1 MIKIILVMESMKK
14 KISIIL
20 ILAICC
26 NKLYSQTELYKQ
38 YENRTEF
45 TVMCIMQFPITDSV
59 KTDITLFVPNSEEE
73 LWPMVEEF
81 NLGLNKDTVL
91 DRYKREKTYPL
102 YGYNVCKD
110 DVKKRYGIVSNPD
123 EDYKKLSRLAYSYH
137 TGTIIIF
144 HNIDT
149 KERNYEIEYFLIKG
163 LKKPEILPTG
173 KK

>member
-1 MIKIILVMESMKK
+1 MIKIILVIGSMKK
-14 KISIIL
+14 KILIIL

-81 NLGLNKDTVL
+81 NLGLSKDTVL

-110 DVKKRYGIVSNPD
+110 DIKKIYVKKSD
-123 EDYKKLSRLAYSYH
+123 EDYKNMSKLVYNFH

-163 LKKPEILPTG
+163 LKNPEILPRV
-173 KK
+173 K

>member
-1 MIKIILVMESMKK
+1 MKNMKI
-14 KISIIL
+14 KISIMLVLL
-20 ILAICC
+20 IYCD
-26 NKLYSQTELYKQ
+26 KSYSQTELYKQ
-38 YENRTEF
+38 YEHRTEF
-45 TVMCIMQFPITDSV
+45 TVMCIMQYPITNSV
-59 KTDITLFVPNSEEE
+59 KTDITLFVPNSTEE

-91 DRYKREKTYPL
+91 NRYKKEKTYPL

-144 HNIDT
+144 HDINT

-163 LKKPEILPTG
+163 LKKPEILPTNEN
-173 KK
+173 K